1 MYNSS
6 TNHHEGAPT
15 SGHGYYMSQQQDQQH
30 QQQQQYANEMNPYQ
44 QIPRPPAAGFSS
56 NYMKEQGS
64 HQSLQEHLQ
73 RETGNLGSGFTD
85 VPALNYPAT
94 PPPHNNYAA
103 SNQMINTPPPSM
115 GGLYRHNNNSQS
127 MVQNGNG
134 SGNAQLPQLSPGQY
148 SIESEYNQNLNGS
161 SSTIGSKG
169 AWTVMSTS

>member
-1 MYNSS
+1 
-6 TNHHEGAPT
+6 
-15 SGHGYYMSQQQDQQH
+15 MSQQQDQQH
-30 QQQQQYANEMNPYQ
+30 QQQQYANEMNPYQ

-56 NYMKEQGS
+56 NYMKEQCS

-115 GGLYRHNNNSQS
+115 GGLIDIIIIPR
-127 MVQNGNG
+127 
-134 SGNAQLPQLSPGQY
+134 
-148 SIESEYNQNLNGS
+148 
-161 SSTIGSKG
+161 
-169 AWTVMSTS
+169 AWFRTVMGVGMHNYPNYHRANIL